1 MNNILKSRDTFSMW
15 IDDFDLIY
23 CHVENLSKTM
33 LRYSLMSE
41 VSNSADM
48 KEYNNIEMYTAVKR

>member
-1 MNNILKSRDTFSMW
+1 MW
-15 IDDFDLIY
+15 IDDFDLIS